1 MQGEVY
7 PFRGPPRPAAA
18 LSAGVSADEE
28 RAVELWNEFSQRFGQ
43 PLLML
48 AAPLIAL
55 ATRLL
60 FPARGYTFAEHLTIN
75 LYVLGL
81 QTLLV
86 TPVFASGYTLCL
98 ILILA
103 YFVWVIRQTLAE
115 RWWTAILGGM
125 VAVVVAGISYMA
137 LVLPI
142 FLLFARVKGVA
153 VV

>member
-1 MQGEVY
+1 
-7 PFRGPPRPAAA
+7 
-18 LSAGVSADEE
+18 
-28 RAVELWNEFSQRFGQ
+28 
-43 PLLML
+43 
-48 AAPLIAL
+48 
-55 ATRLL
+55 
-60 FPARGYTFAEHLTIN
+60 
-75 LYVLGL
+75 
-81 QTLLV
+81 
-86 TPVFASGYTLCL
+86 L